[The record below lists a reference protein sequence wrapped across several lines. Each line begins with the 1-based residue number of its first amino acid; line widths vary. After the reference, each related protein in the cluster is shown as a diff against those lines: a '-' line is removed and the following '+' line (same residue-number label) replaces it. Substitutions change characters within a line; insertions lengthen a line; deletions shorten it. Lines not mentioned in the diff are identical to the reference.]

1 MEAKKA
7 MNSTIL
13 MFGLLFGMIIILFNF
28 INPPT
33 SDPETTNKGLL
44 GIISLVLLIST
55 PILAIKYYKDK
66 GFDVTLGQAVKIGVL
81 AGLLGGLIGGIY
93 GYIYYAYIN
102 PDAVDQ
108 VIEMSNK
115 VLAKNDMFSE
125 EMLEKQAETTKSMF
139 LPMQIIANLIA
150 GLLYGVIG
158 GLLGGLFFKTPS
170 EDY

>member
-1 MEAKKA
+1 MDAKKV
-7 MNSTIL
+7 MNNTIL
-13 MFGLLFGMIIILFNF
+13 MFGLLFGMVIILFNF

-33 SDPETTNKGLL
+33 SDPETTNKGVL
-44 GIISLVLLIST
+44 GMISLVLLIT
-55 PILAIKYYKDK
+55 IPILAVKYYKDK
-66 GFDVTLGQAVKIGVL
+66 DLEVTLGKAVKIGVL
-81 AGLLGGLIGGIY
+81 VGLLGGFIGGIY
-93 GYIYYAYIN
+93 GYIYFAYIN

-115 VLAKNDMFSE
+115 MLAQNDMFSE

-139 LPMQIIANLIA
+139 LPMQIFANAFA

-158 GLLGGLFFKTPS
+158 GLLGGLFFKTPN

>member
-1 MEAKKA
+1 MEAKKI

-13 MFGLLFGMIIILFNF
+13 TFGVMFGMVIILFNF

-33 SDPETTNKGLL
+33 ADPESSSKTMFGFL
-44 GIISLVLLIST
+44 SLAILISI
-55 PILAIKYYKDK
+55 PIFAIRYYKEK
-66 GFDVTLGQAVKIGVL
+66 GFDVTLGKGVKIGVL
-81 AGLLGGLIGGIY
+81 LGLLGGLIGGIY
-93 GYIYYAYIN
+93 GYIYFAYIN

-115 VLAKNDMFSE
+115 VLAKSNMFDE
-125 EMLEKQAETTKSMF
+125 EMLAKQAETTKAMF
-139 LPMQIIANLIA
+139 LPMQIIANLFA

-158 GLLGGLFFKTPS
+158 GLLGGLFFKSPN